1 MLLHSLLMN
10 RGIFEADPYKAKIVA
25 IATTKLSYSWGRVLV
40 LGIGCNWLVNLAI
53 WISSFYS
60 TLTNKAIAIW
70 ATIFTFCALGFEH
83 SVANMTL
90 VCLLLLDF
98 ISRFLWVSIMVL
110 VPGVSSF
117 GTTSFPSPLVT
128 SLVESAASVLFI
140 GIFWISPTTRRILSK
155 LIVVWVF
162 ELPFISVCVFFC
174 MNFVFTHTTEENV
187 NHFKWLIISSFLFL
201 PLVESLLLSLNRHQW
216 TMIKR

>member
-53 WISSFYS
+53 WISNFYS

-90 VCLLLLDF
+90 VCLLLL
-98 ISRFLWVSIMVL
+98 ISL
-110 VPGVSSF
+110 VDSF
-117 GTTSFPSPLVT
+117 GCL
-128 SLVESAASVLFI
+128 LWCWYLGSVHLEQPH
-140 GIFWISPTTRRILSK
+140 S
-155 LIVVWVF
+155 
-162 ELPFISVCVFFC
+162 
-174 MNFVFTHTTEENV
+174 
-187 NHFKWLIISSFLFL
+187 
-201 PLVESLLLSLNRHQW
+201 RHHW
-216 TMIKR
+216 

>member
-1 MLLHSLLMN
+1 MLLHSLFMN

-162 ELPFISVCVFFC
+162 ELLFISVCVFFC
-174 MNFVFTHTTEENV
+174 MVFVFTNTTKKNV

-201 PLVESLLLSLNRHQW
+201 PLAEPLLLSLSGHQW
-216 TMIKR
+216 ALIKR